1 MQEFLNNLTSGIG
14 FTDVIDIFLVAFVV
28 YKVLGFIRES
38 RAEQLVRGL
47 LILLVATFLSGIL
60 HLYTL
65 NWILKGTLALGA
77 IALVIVFQPE
87 LRRGLEQMG
96 RGKLM
101 NGRLKHINKSEVKD
115 ITGAFVEAIENMST
129 KRVGALIVIERDTSL
144 IDICETGTR
153 IDAEISAEL
162 IGNIFY
168 EGAPLHD
175 GALIVREGRL
185 HSAGCVLPLT
195 ENMQLPTE
203 LGTRHRAGIG
213 ITERSDAL
221 ALIVSEETG
230 IISIARNG
238 KLQRYLDSKAVE
250 KAILD
255 VFLGTDG
262 STVIPKMKKA
272 FEKSEGDDDDAEK

>member
-1 MQEFLNNLTSGIG
+1 MTSGIG

-168 EGAPLHD
+168 EGAPLH
-175 GALIVREGRL
+175 GMLMLRRRL
-185 HSAGCVLPLT
+185 DM
-195 ENMQLPTE
+195 N
-203 LGTRHRAGIG
+203 
-213 ITERSDAL
+213 
-221 ALIVSEETG
+221 
-230 IISIARNG
+230 
-238 KLQRYLDSKAVE
+238 
-250 KAILD
+250 ILCR
-255 VFLGTDG
+255 
-262 STVIPKMKKA
+262 KK
-272 FEKSEGDDDDAEK
+272 